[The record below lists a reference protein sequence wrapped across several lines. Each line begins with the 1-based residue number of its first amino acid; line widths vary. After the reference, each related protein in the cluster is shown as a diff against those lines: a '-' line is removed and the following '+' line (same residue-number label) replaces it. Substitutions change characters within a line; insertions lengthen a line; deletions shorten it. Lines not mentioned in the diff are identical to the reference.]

1 MNRAVQYLP
10 SILGR
15 IVLLASIATAAN
27 AQGASPVLVAKF
39 AGNLSTK
46 SAKVGDVVIAKTEK
60 PAKIANG
67 KEIPKG
73 SQIIGKLVAVQ
84 AKQAGKSDSLLA
96 IKFEQLDV
104 NGEKLPIEGQIVAI
118 GPAPAPG
125 TPDTSYFGIG
135 HSTPVFVVDPVASTT
150 DQSDGKDELG
160 VVGASSLPGVTLALH
175 LNDAGATELNGYKR
189 DIKLNSTVLIK
200 VKLN

>member
-135 HSTPVFVVDPVASTT
+135 HSTPVFVT